1 MLRASVGAYRR
12 HVGIA
17 ALFLVGHQTGEALVP
32 VLVGVVIDEAV
43 TPGARVVLGDRDR
56 EREVG
61 RPEADTDHVEDLL
74 VRLRAR
80 RGRLRHHHP
89 LGHRD
94 YTSHV
99 SDTSLKSGYLKRGAL
114 QPPRE

>member
-61 RPEADTDHVEDLL
+61 RPEADTDP
-74 VRLRAR
+74 R
-80 RGRLRHHHP
+80 RGP
-89 LGHRD
+89 PGPAA
-94 YTSHV
+94 
-99 SDTSLKSGYLKRGAL
+99 GAQGTIAPSSSSRAPGL
-114 QPPRE
+114 HASC